1 MSESSIEALD
11 EIDCEIIRTLS
22 ENPRAPYK
30 ELSKRLRECGH
41 EMTGEGIRYRVQ
53 TLLEATSTFFLLSPA
68 EHGWQIIRMGIEVK
82 NKPGATTDVYN
93 EVNETD
99 AWLVCRGF
107 GSFDIWAVGT
117 TRNDRRTCE
126 LLTEIRELPEVNQ
139 VSHFVETARQVSM
152 KDYLSFE

>member
-1 MSESSIEALD
+1 MNESSMKALD
-11 EIDCEIIRTLS
+11 EIDREILRILS

-30 ELSKRLRECGH
+30 ELSEKLLERGH
-41 EMTGEGIRYRVQ
+41 EMSGEGIRYRVQ

-68 EHGWQIIRMGIEVK
+68 EQGWQIIRMCIEVK

-93 EVNETD
+93 EVNKTD

-117 TRNDRRTCE
+117 TRSDRRTRK

-139 VSHFVETARQVSM
+139 VSHFVETARQVSVE
-152 KDYLSFE
+152 DYLSFE